1 MDHQKV
7 GIEPLE
13 MTPDD
18 RREYQALLEKKNKF
32 EKDYPVIVAAAV
44 VIILCALIVACVSFA
59 NIERNGGADL
69 LGGIL
74 AAIGGVVLIGS
85 QTAKKNGLQDQ
96 VDALVRQQTAKRDL
110 MKQVLDEAAQSGF
123 EANSVVTDTTNTRCI
138 AIDAHRRKFLLKP
151 TPGEDYA
158 VYDYAD
164 LIDFSLSQD
173 GSTLITGTSGDAFI
187 GSLFMGTTGAVIGAA
202 GPRQLLEFCSDLH
215 IELVLNDTENP
226 RVVLPLISTEMP
238 KSSPEYKYVAERAK
252 EMIALLQIV
261 RSHAQRPQPDRQ
273 PVQEAIPAEAR
284 EAPDAETA
292 ALPAASEAE
301 LAQAA
306 EQVRLYKELFDEGL
320 LTREEF
326 EAKRKEL
333 LRV

>member
-96 VDALVRQQTAKRDL
+96 VA
-110 MKQVLDEAAQSGF
+110 
-123 EANSVVTDTTNTRCI
+123 
-138 AIDAHRRKFLLKP
+138 
-151 TPGEDYA
+151 
-158 VYDYAD
+158 
-164 LIDFSLSQD
+164 
-173 GSTLITGTSGDAFI
+173 
-187 GSLFMGTTGAVIGAA
+187 
-202 GPRQLLEFCSDLH
+202 
-215 IELVLNDTENP
+215 
-226 RVVLPLISTEMP
+226 PL
-238 KSSPEYKYVAERAK
+238 
-252 EMIALLQIV
+252 
-261 RSHAQRPQPDRQ
+261 
-273 PVQEAIPAEAR
+273 
-284 EAPDAETA
+284 
-292 ALPAASEAE
+292 
-301 LAQAA
+301 
-306 EQVRLYKELFDEGL
+306 
-320 LTREEF
+320 
-326 EAKRKEL
+326 
-333 LRV
+333 